1 MKGIN
6 PFKALALFL
15 IFVCSS
21 GIILAQNGTVT
32 GSVKDADGNGLANA
46 SVIVQAGKAGT
57 RTNADGTF
65 SLSLPAGT
73 YVLIASFTGKTMD
86 KKTVKVVSGESISAD
101 FALANAGD
109 LEGLMVIGSRSL
121 SRTKTQTAVPVDVI
135 PLEQVINDVGQ
146 IDLNQILNYVA
157 PSFQSARQTVA
168 DGTDHVDPAQL
179 RGLGTD
185 QVLVLINGKRRHQSA
200 LVNVNGTVNR
210 GQVSTDLSAIPPSA
224 VERIEILRDGAA
236 AQYGS
241 DAIAGV
247 INLVLKKKVNVLTG
261 DVSVGQYMTTYEKNY
276 AYNITRGNKES
287 PDVTVNDGEVVKG
300 ALNYGFSLGNKGFLN
315 LSAEASKRNPTNRTG
330 TYTDVIYPG
339 AAAYPAANY
348 YKDDSIMGR
357 RGQTR
362 NTFDM
367 RIGTSQ
373 MKTVAGF
380 INGDY
385 KINAD
390 WDISWFGGYSQK
402 KGDAAGTYR
411 YPNAFGGASGN
422 GGIYKA
428 QILALYPN
436 GFLPLIQTDIKD
448 YSFSAGING
457 KLGGWVAS
465 LSNTFGTNEFDYHVA
480 NSINYS
486 QFAVTAIP
494 QTEFDAGGI
503 KNVQNTINLDAT
515 RKFSVMEGLNFA
527 WGSEFRTESYG
538 QTAGEEASYK
548 NYNTAGG
555 AAAGAQVFAGF
566 LPDNAG
572 THSRSAFSLYTDVE
586 LDLTKKLQ
594 LGGALRFENY
604 SDFGTTL
611 NYKGTALFNVVEN
624 FSLRGSVSSGFRAPS
639 MQQRF
644 YARTSTLFIT
654 DPVTSQLVPVQA
666 GTFTNDSKPAQIL
679 GIPKLKEETS
689 QNYSVGFTTKP
700 LKGLEITMDAY
711 LVDIKDRIILT
722 NNFTGGNDPVLQA
735 QLNATGAST
744 ANFFSNAVD
753 TKAQGLETVI
763 SYATKFGNHSIKAT
777 LASSL
782 IKNEVDKNDTGRA
795 IIHASEVLVK
805 SGQLQN
811 YFNREDQSRFE
822 VASPKSKTSFML
834 NYKYEKFGVMLRLSH
849 FGKVIYM
856 DGVKFFAPNITLNQF
871 NGLVEST
878 DQEFKPKTTTDITL
892 SYEFAKQLT
901 VSLGSQNIFDVYQ
914 DRHHHSSNMAAGR
927 FVYSRRVSQ
936 MGYEGRYVFA
946 RVAFNIGTK

>member
-6 PFKALALFL
+6 PFKSLCLFFF
-15 IFVCSS
+15 FVLSS
-21 GIILAQNGTVT
+21 ATMMAQNGTVT
-32 GSVKDADGNGLANA
+32 GVVRDAASNVLGNA
-46 SVIVQAGKAGT
+46 SVVVQGGKTGT
-57 RTNADGTF
+57 LSESDGRYT
-65 SLSLPAGT
+65 LSLPAGT
-73 YVLIASFTGKTMD
+73 YVLIASFTGKTLD
-86 KKTVKVVSGESISAD
+86 RKTVTVTAGGSTSAD
-101 FALANAGD
+101 FNLADAGD
-109 LEGLMVIGSRSL
+109 LEGLLVIGSRSL

-224 VERIEILRDGAA
+224 IERIEILRDGAA

-247 INLVLKKKVNVLTG
+247 INLVLKQKVNVLSG

-276 AYNITRGNKES
+276 AYFKTRGNTAS
-287 PDVTVNDGEVVKG
+287 PDVTVNDGEVIKG
-300 ALNYGFSLGNKGFLN
+300 ALNYGFNLGSKGFLN
-315 LSAEASKRNPTNRTG
+315 LSGEASKRNPTNRTG

-339 AAAYPAANY
+339 AANYPATNY
-348 YKDDSIMGR
+348 YKDDSIMGA
-357 RGQTR
+357 RGQNR

-367 RIGTSQ
+367 RIGNSEMQTL
-373 MKTVAGF
+373 AGF
-380 INGDY
+380 MNGEF
-385 KINAD
+385 KISSD
-390 WDISWFGGYSQK
+390 WDLVWFGGYSQK

-411 YPNAFGGASGN
+411 YPNAFAGSSGN
-422 GGIYKA
+422 GGIYKT
-428 QILALYPN
+428 QILSIYPN

-448 YSFSAGING
+448 YSFSIGVNG
-457 KLGGWVAS
+457 KLGGWNGS
-465 LSNTFGTNEFDYHVA
+465 LTNTFGTNEFDYHVA

-486 QFAVTAIP
+486 QFAVTSTP

-503 KNVQNTINLDAT
+503 KNVQNTVNLDAT
-515 RKFSVMEGLNFA
+515 KKFDVLDGLNFA
-527 WGSEFRTESYG
+527 WGSEFRTESYS

-548 NYNTAGG
+548 NFNTAGG

-566 LPDNAG
+566 LPENAG
-572 THSRSAFSLYTDVE
+572 THTRSAVSVYTDVE

-604 SDFGTTL
+604 SDFGNTL
-611 NYKGTALFNVVEN
+611 NYKATALFNVVDN
-624 FSLRGSVSSGFRAPS
+624 FSLRGSISSGFRAPS

-644 YARTSTLFIT
+644 YARTSTLFVT
-654 DPVTSQLVPVQA
+654 DPATSQLVPVQA
-666 GTFTNDSKPAQIL
+666 GTFTNDSKPAEIL
-679 GIPKLKEETS
+679 GIPKLKQETS
-689 QNYSVGFTTKP
+689 QNFSVGFTTKP
-700 LKGLEITMDAY
+700 LAGLEITMDAY

-722 NNFTGGNDPVLQA
+722 NNFTGGNDPLLTA

-753 TKAQGLETVI
+753 TKAQGIEAVI
-763 SYATKFGNHSIKAT
+763 SYGKKVGQHSLRAT
-777 LASSL
+777 LAGSF
-782 IKNEVDKNDTGRA
+782 IDNEVDKDSGKA
-795 IIHASEVLVK
+795 IIHASEILVK

-822 VASPKSKTSFML
+822 VASPKSKISLML
-834 NYKYEKFGVMLRLSH
+834 NYKYDKFGAMVRLTH
-849 FGKVIYM
+849 FGKVTYM
-856 DGVKFFAPNITLNQF
+856 DGVRFFQPNIVNNQF
-871 NGLVEST
+871 TGVAEST
-878 DQEFKPKTTTDITL
+878 DQEFDPKLTTDITL
-892 SYEFAKQLT
+892 SYAFAKQLT

-914 DRHHHSSNMAAGR
+914 DKHAHSSNMAAGR
-927 FVYSRRVSQ
+927 FIYSRRVSQ

-946 RVAFNIGTK
+946 RIAFNIGEK

>member
-6 PFKALALFL
+6 PLKALTLLVFL
-15 IFVCSS
+15 LISS
-21 GIILAQNGTVT
+21 ANLVAQNGTVSGTVRDAGGSLLSNASVVVQGGKT
-32 GSVKDADGNGLANA
+32 GTRSDADG
-46 SVIVQAGKAGT
+46 K
-57 RTNADGTF
+57 F
-65 SLSLPAGT
+65 SLSLAPGT
-73 YVLIASFTGKTMD
+73 YVLIASYTGKSLD
-86 KKTVKVVSGESISAD
+86 QKTVKITAGEAASVDFTLAD
-101 FALANAGD
+101 AGD
-109 LEGLMVIGSRSL
+109 LEGLQVIGSRSL

-224 VERIEILRDGAA
+224 IERIEILRDGAA

-247 INLVLKKKVNVLTG
+247 INLVLKKKVNVLSG

-276 AYNITRGNKES
+276 AYFKTRGNKES

-300 ALNYGFSLGNKGFLN
+300 AINYGFGLGSKGFLN

-339 AAAYPAANY
+339 AAAYPSANY
-348 YKDDSIMGR
+348 YKDDSVMGA

-367 RIGTSQ
+367 RIGTSE
-373 MKTVAGF
+373 MKTYGAF
-380 INGDY
+380 MNGDY
-385 KINAD
+385 KVSDN
-390 WDISWFGGYSQK
+390 WDIVWFGGYSQK

-411 YPNAFGGASGN
+411 YPNAFAGGSGN

-428 QILALYPN
+428 QILAVYPS

-448 YSFSAGING
+448 YSFSAGVTG
-457 KLGGWVAS
+457 KIAGWVGS
-465 LSNTFGTNEFDYHVA
+465 LTNTFGTNKFDYHVA

-486 QFAVTAIP
+486 QFAVTATP

-515 RKFSVMEGLNFA
+515 KKFNVMDGLNFA

-548 NYNTAGG
+548 NYNTTGG

-572 THSRSAFSLYTDVE
+572 THTRSAFSLYTDLE

-611 NYKGTALFNVVEN
+611 NYKATVLFNVVEN
-624 FSLRGSVSSGFRAPS
+624 FSLRGSASSGFRAPS

-700 LKGLEITMDAY
+700 LQGLEITMDAY

-722 NNFTGGNDPVLQA
+722 NNFTGGNDAALQA

-753 TKAQGLETVI
+753 TKAKGLEAVI
-763 SYATKFGNHSIKAT
+763 SYAKKFGKHSLKAT
-777 LASSL
+777 LAGSF
-782 IKNEVDKNDTGRA
+782 IDNEVDGDTGKA
-795 IIHASEVLVK
+795 KIHASDILVR

-822 VASPKSKTSFML
+822 VASPKSKVSFML
-834 NYKYEKFGVMLRLSH
+834 NYKVQKFGVMLRLSH
-849 FGKVIYM
+849 FGEVTYM
-856 DGVKFFAPNITLNQF
+856 DGVRFFAPNIAMNQF
-871 NGLVEST
+871 TGVAEST
-878 DQEFKPKTTTDITL
+878 DQVFSPKTTTDITL

-914 DRHHHSSNMAAGR
+914 DKHNHSSNMAAGR
-927 FVYSRRVSQ
+927 FIYSRRVSQ

>member
-6 PFKALALFL
+6 PFKSLALLLF
-15 IFVCSS
+15 FVLSS
-21 GIILAQNGTVT
+21 VTILAQKGTVT
-32 GSVKDADGNGLANA
+32 GTVKDADGNALANA
-46 SVIVQAGKAGT
+46 SVIVQAGKLGT
-57 RTNADGTF
+57 RTESDGTF

-73 YVLIASFTGKTMD
+73 YVLIASFAGKVLD
-86 KKTVKVVSGESISAD
+86 QKTITLTAGGTATAD
-101 FALANAGD
+101 FILANAGD
-109 LEGLMVIGSRSL
+109 LEGLMVIGSRSM

-135 PLEQVINDVGQ
+135 PLEQVVNEVGQ
-146 IDLNQILNYVA
+146 IDLNQILTYVA

-224 VERIEILRDGAA
+224 IERIEILRDGAA

-247 INLVLKKKVNVLTG
+247 INLVLKKKVEVLSG
-261 DVSVGQYMTTYEKNY
+261 DISFGQNITTYEKNY
-276 AYNITRGNKES
+276 AYFKTRGNSQS
-287 PDVTVNDGEVVKG
+287 PDVTMNDGEIVKG
-300 ALNYGFSLGNKGFLN
+300 ALNYGFNLGSRGYLN
-315 LSAEASKRNPTNRTG
+315 LSAEASKRNATNRTG

-339 AAAYPAANY
+339 AAAYPGANY

-362 NTFDM
+362 NDFDM
-367 RIGTSQ
+367 RIGASE
-373 MKTVAGF
+373 MKTVAEF
-380 INGDY
+380 LNGSF
-385 KINAD
+385 KINDD
-390 WDISWFGGYSQK
+390 WNISLFGGHSQK
-402 KGDAAGTYR
+402 NGDAAGTYR
-411 YPNAFGGASGN
+411 YPNAFAGASGN
-422 GGIYKA
+422 GGLYKT
-428 QILALYPN
+428 QILSVYPN
-436 GFLPLIQTDIKD
+436 GFLPLIQTDIRD
-448 YSFSAGING
+448 YSFSVGLNG
-457 KLGGWVAS
+457 KLGKWMGS
-465 LSNTFGTNEFDYHVA
+465 ISNTYGTNKFDYHVA

-486 QFAVTAIP
+486 QFAVTATP

-515 RKFSVMEGLNFA
+515 RKFHVRDGLNFA
-527 WGSEFRTESYG
+527 WGAEFRTESYG

-566 LPDNAG
+566 LPENEG
-572 THSRSAFSLYTDVE
+572 THSRNAFSLYTDLE
-586 LDLTKKLQ
+586 LDLTKRLQ
-594 LGGALRFENY
+594 LGGALRYENY
-604 SDFGTTL
+604 SDFGNTL
-611 NYKGTALFNVVEN
+611 NYKFTALFNVVEN
-624 FSLRGSVSSGFRAPS
+624 FSLRGSASTGFRAPS

-666 GTFTNDSKPAQIL
+666 GTFTNDSEPAQIL

-689 QNYSVGFTTKP
+689 QNYSIGFTTKP
-700 LKGLEITMDAY
+700 VTGLEITMDAY
-711 LVDIKDRIILT
+711 MVDIKDRIILT
-722 NNFTGGNDPVLQA
+722 NNFTGGNDPLLQE
-735 QLNATGAST
+735 QLKAAGAST

-753 TKAQGLETVI
+753 TKAKGLEAVI
-763 SYATKFGNHSIKAT
+763 SYHTRFGKHSLRAT
-777 LASSL
+777 LAGSF
-782 IKNEVDKNDTGRA
+782 IENEVAKDDSGKV
-795 IIHASEVLVK
+795 IIHASEILIA

-822 VASPKSKTSFML
+822 VASPQSKASFMI
-834 NYKYEKFGVMLRLSH
+834 NYRYQKFAAMLRFSH
-849 FGKVIYM
+849 FGKVTYM
-856 DGVKFFAPNITLNQF
+856 DGVKFFQPNIVMNQF
-871 NGLVEST
+871 TGVVEST
-878 DQEFKPKTTTDITL
+878 DQEFDPKTTTDITL
-892 SYEFAKQLT
+892 SYDFAKAFT
-901 VSLGSQNIFDVYQ
+901 VSLGAQNIFDVYQ
-914 DRHHHSSNMAAGR
+914 DKHSHSSNMAAGR

-946 RVAFNIGTK
+946 RLAFNIPAK